1 MTRERFNQHMLNQE
15 LSEKVF
21 EAAKNG
27 LWPVGLSE
35 NLVLVKD
42 QEFGNIYAAIEA
54 ELSNGLYE
62 VIRNDGT
69 IECLVIGGEY

>member
-42 QEFGNIYAAIEA
+42 QEFGYVYAAVEE
-54 ELSNGLYE
+54 ELDTGLYT
-62 VIRNDGT
+62 VVRSNGT
-69 IECLVIGGEY
+69 IENVIVGCGF